1 MNNKLTL
8 YAINC
13 TGLKI
18 NTSPITKDA
27 YEHMDNTSHMYLSP
41 TKTISETIKLLN
53 FFEYIPSNAKNF
65 YIATGFNQP
74 FYKLDQDPNTK
85 IYTLTTKQYT
95 ELILLA
101 Y

>member
-1 MNNKLTL
+1 MDNKLTL
-8 YAINC
+8 YVINC

-27 YEHMDNTSHMYLSP
+27 YEHMDNTSHIYLSP
-41 TKTISETIKLLN
+41 TKTISETIKLLK

-65 YIATGFNQP
+65 YIATGFNQA
-74 FYKLDQDPNTK
+74 FYKLDQNQNTK
-85 IYTLTTKQYT
+85 MYTLTQKKCTN
-95 ELILLA
+95 LILLA